1 MEGWINDS
9 SLSKIELALRHA
21 MRAGISGPFPFKPT
35 AMTLPEMNNRK
46 GLLNINS
53 RKGPFPFLSAL
64 FYLSQGKQTISH
76 PEHWLISKVFCH
88 IEVIHRETKNLQIWE
103 WLWQPSGHRE
113 IMKQLPLLALFVV
126 GVLQISSKHAFP
138 EIIVHRMFEFYSKL
152 IDCR

>member
-113 IMKQLPLLALFVV
+113 IMKQLPLPRFLLLEFFRFQVNMLFLKLLYIVC
-126 GVLQISSKHAFP
+126 LNFTASS
-138 EIIVHRMFEFYSKL
+138 
-152 IDCR
+152 

>member
-53 RKGPFPFLSAL
+53 RKAPFPFLSAL

-113 IMKQLPLLALFVV
+113 IMKQLPLPRFLLLEFFRFQVNMLFLKLLYIVC
-126 GVLQISSKHAFP
+126 LNFTASS
-138 EIIVHRMFEFYSKL
+138 
-152 IDCR
+152 